1 MMRMRAGRLVTW
13 CGAAG
18 ILCTAS
24 GAAAQPVPAAGG
36 ATAAGDRRVSLI
48 YTGRSL
54 GALGVLR
61 DPDEHELLVE
71 EADRANLP
79 LQLATYVCWRAP
91 QATIFSPTGD
101 LAAADVLQVVEAGLP
116 ARNLGH
122 RAVLRSNNAVLLQ
135 YPDAGGR
142 DLLALT
148 RGNPRAARDF
158 PDLVGASMAMRLLRT
173 PDGREIVVVAAD
185 DAALPADVAAW
196 TAGEVNRID
205 AGGAT
210 LFELPVNL
218 SEIGPR
224 ATLVAQALAD
234 AEARASH
241 ALVIDLGERDGDL
254 GVERVDRA
262 RIDYTVLT
270 KLGYTVVVPY
280 EFELALGTAALR
292 GLRKEFPALR
302 FLASNVAVKGPSSP
316 FERRHIAEVNGIK
329 IGLLALVDPELRTL
343 LARASLAEFTLEP
356 PLEAA
361 EREIAALRAAGA
373 DAVIA
378 LSNLHP
384 RDNNFLAR
392 EVAGLDAI
400 VADLHVRW
408 SPEEI
413 RTSVE
418 LPGRPRVRPGSPAL
432 VARGFANG
440 LGVGA
445 LELRFRTG
453 DDGRPFLSALEHVL
467 RSVTDRTPA
476 DMPLVAD
483 LRRLARAAERPRGE
497 VLLPAFPDLVQRRPQ
512 LRNFDSTARQ
522 GRISKKM
529 WEEFVARLL
538 RHRSAAEVAI
548 VRKLPHFPPAI
559 GELHDREVRAW
570 LWTEDAIVAL
580 DLSGADLKALLAADT
595 RGDLVTAGVD
605 RRRWTVHGRRILDQ
619 TFYRVATTDLLIE
632 GARAAAFDRAR
643 RVARAFR
650 TNGDGLLERDTAA
663 KPMPLREFMLSELT
677 RMRRDPDAGRY
688 LSRLA
693 AMLDI
698 DPPFE
703 PLFTFSFDRPTV
715 FSSFNRSVNADRF
728 GAVPESRVVA
738 PNSQVIGINGRFV
751 LSHDRQRL
759 GLDAGVNA
767 AFSRTSLT
775 SNRTG
780 RTSVAET
787 ADDFKVDFTLRQKRR
802 ADAAWQPQPFLRAIF
817 DSEFTQTTNPFTGAL
832 NRRQDLMR
840 MMGGVSLAPLQRW
853 TTLEAGLTLEKDIA
867 YDSVEVGVEA
877 SAGFRR
883 PMARLGQ
890 VTYRWDNTFTY
901 FLPTRSDDASDL
913 GMTYRTIHELLIPLV
928 DELSLSVAGDV
939 YVFRGKI
946 AITNKV
952 GVSTLVRIGLTYDRL
967 WKPRYQPFF

>member
-1 MMRMRAGRLVTW
+1 MTQSGRLGTW
-13 CGAAG
+13 CVAAG
-18 ILCTAS
+18 ILCTTS
-24 GAAAQPVPAAGG
+24 GAAAQSGASEAA
-36 ATAAGDRRVSLI
+36 TLTSERRVSLI

-71 EADRANLP
+71 EANRANLP
-79 LQLATYVCWRAP
+79 LHLATYVCWRAP
-91 QATIFSPTGD
+91 QVTIFSPTSD
-101 LAAADVLQVVEAGLP
+101 LTAADLRQLLEGRLP
-116 ARNLGH
+116 NENLGP

-135 YPDAGGR
+135 YPDADVR
-142 DLLALT
+142 DLLALV
-148 RGNPRAARDF
+148 RGNPRTPLDF
-158 PDLVGASMAMRLLRT
+158 PDLVTASMPMRLLRT
-173 PDGREIVVVAAD
+173 PDGREFFMVAAE
-185 DAALPADVAAW
+185 DAAVPAEINAW
-196 TAGEVNRID
+196 AAGEVNRID
-205 AGGAT
+205 VAGAT

-224 ATLVAQALAD
+224 ATLVAQAIAD
-234 AEARASH
+234 AHARGSH
-241 ALVIDLGERDGDL
+241 PLVIDLGERDGDL
-254 GVERVDRA
+254 GLERVDRA
-262 RIDYTVLT
+262 RIDYTALT
-270 KLGYTVVVPY
+270 RMSYSLVVPY
-280 EFELALGTAALR
+280 EFELALGAASLRALR
-292 GLRKEFPALR
+292 KQFPALR
-302 FLASNVAVKGPSSP
+302 LLASNVAVKGSVDP
-316 FERRHIAEVNGIK
+316 FERRHIAEVNGVR
-329 IGLLALVDPELRTL
+329 IGLLALVDPELRTV
-343 LARASLAEFTLEP
+343 LAKAALAEFTLEP
-356 PLEAA
+356 PFEAA
-361 EREIAALRAAGA
+361 EREIAALRAAGV
-373 DAVIA
+373 DAVVA

-418 LPGRPRVRPGSPAL
+418 LPGRPHVRPGSPAL

-445 LELRFRTG
+445 VELRFRSG
-453 DDGRPFLSALEHVL
+453 DDGRPFLAGLEHVL

-476 DMPLVAD
+476 DVPLVTD
-483 LRRLARAAERPRGE
+483 LRQLARAAERPRGD
-497 VLLPAFPDLVQRRPQ
+497 VLLPSFPELVQRRPE
-512 LRNFDSTARQ
+512 LRDFDGTARQ

-529 WEEFVARLL
+529 WEEFGARLL

-559 GELHDREVRAW
+559 GDLHDRELRAW

-595 RGDLVTAGVD
+595 RGDLVTAGID
-605 RRRWTVHGRRILDQ
+605 RRRWTVHGRRIQDQ

-650 TNGDGLLERDTAA
+650 ANGNGLLERDAAA
-663 KPMPLREFMLSELT
+663 KPMPLRDFVLSELT
-677 RMRRDPDAGRY
+677 RMRRDVDSERY
-688 LSRLA
+688 LKTLA
-693 AMLDI
+693 AMLDV

-715 FSSFNRSVNADRF
+715 FSSFNRSVNTDRF

-738 PNSQVIGINGRFV
+738 PNSQVIGVSGRYV

-759 GLDAGVNA
+759 GIDAGVNA

-775 SNRTG
+775 SIRTG

-787 ADDFKVDFTLRQKRR
+787 ADDFKVDLTLRRKRR
-802 ADAAWQPQPFLRAIF
+802 AEAEWQPQPFLRTIF
-817 DSEFTQTTNPFTGAL
+817 DSEFTQTTNPFTGAM

-840 MMGGVSLAPLQRW
+840 MMSGISLAPLQRW
-853 TTLEAGLTLEKDIA
+853 TALEVGLTLEKDIA
-867 YDSVEVGVEA
+867 YNSVEAGVEA
-877 SAGFRR
+877 TTSFRR

-901 FLPTRSDDASDL
+901 FFPTRSDDPSDL
-913 GMTYRTIHELLIPLV
+913 GLTYRTIHELQIPLV
-928 DELSLSVAGDV
+928 DELSLSVATDI
-939 YVFRGKI
+939 YLFRGKV
-946 AITNKV
+946 AITNKI
-952 GVSTLVRIGLTYDRL
+952 GASALVRIGLTYDRL

>member
-1 MMRMRAGRLVTW
+1 MMRNERIGTW
-13 CGAAG
+13 CIAAG
-18 ILCTAS
+18 ILCTTS
-24 GAAAQPVPAAGG
+24 GAAAQSAPAAGS
-36 ATAAGDRRVSLI
+36 ATAAGDHRVSLI

-71 EADRANLP
+71 EASRANLP
-79 LQLATYVCWRAP
+79 LRLATYVCWRSP
-91 QATIFSPTGD
+91 QVTIFSPTGD
-101 LAAADVLQVVEAGLP
+101 LTADDLGQVVEGGLP
-116 ARNLGH
+116 NQNLGH

-135 YPDAGGR
+135 YPDAADR

-148 RGNPRAARDF
+148 RGNPRASRDF
-158 PDLVGASMAMRLLRT
+158 PDLVSASMAMRLLHT
-173 PDGREIVVVAAD
+173 PDGREIFVVAAEE
-185 DAALPADVAAW
+185 AALPADVAAW
-196 TAGEVNRID
+196 TAGEVNRIEV
-205 AGGAT
+205 GGAT

-241 ALVIDLGERDGDL
+241 SLVIDLGARDGDL
-254 GVERVDRA
+254 GVERVGRA
-262 RIDYTVLT
+262 RIDYTMLT
-270 KLGYTVVVPY
+270 RMGYTIVVPY
-280 EFELALGTAALR
+280 EFELALGTASLRALQ
-292 GLRKEFPALR
+292 KEFPALR
-302 FLASNVAVKGPSSP
+302 FLASNIAVKGSASP
-316 FERRHIAEVNGIK
+316 FERRHIADVNGVK

-343 LARASLAEFTLEP
+343 LAKASLAEFTVEP

-453 DDGRPFLSALEHVL
+453 EDGRPFLAGLEHQL
-467 RSVTDRTPA
+467 RSVTDRTPP
-476 DMPLVAD
+476 DVPLVTEV
-483 LRRLARAAERPRGE
+483 RRLARAAERPRGE
-497 VLLPAFPDLVQRRPQ
+497 VLLPAFPELVQRRPQ
-512 LRNFDSTARQ
+512 LRDFDGTARQ

-559 GELHDREVRAW
+559 GDLHDRELRAW

-580 DLSGADLKALLAADT
+580 DLSGGDLKALLAADT
-595 RGDLVTAGVD
+595 RGDLVTAGID

-643 RVARAFR
+643 RVARAFHV
-650 TNGDGLLERDTAA
+650 NASGALARDAAA
-663 KPMPLREFMLSELT
+663 KPMPLRDFVLSELT
-677 RMRRDPDAGRY
+677 RMRRDVDSERY
-688 LSRLA
+688 LRTLA
-693 AMLDI
+693 AMLDV

-715 FSSFNRSVNADRF
+715 FSSFNRSVNTERF

-738 PNSQVIGINGRFV
+738 PNSQVIGVTGRFA
-751 LSHDRQRL
+751 LSQDRRQL
-759 GLDAGVNA
+759 GIDTTVSA

-775 SNRTG
+775 SIRTG

-787 ADDFKVDFTLRQKRR
+787 ADDFKVDFTLRRKRR
-802 ADAAWQPQPFLRAIF
+802 AEAEWQPQPFLRATF
-817 DSEFTQTTNPFTGAL
+817 DSEFTQTTNPFTGTM

-840 MMGGVSLAPLQRW
+840 MMSGISLAPLQRW
-853 TTLEAGLTLEKDIA
+853 TTLEAGLTLERDIA

-877 SAGFRR
+877 TANFRR
-883 PMARLGQ
+883 PMARFGQ
-890 VTYRWDNTFTY
+890 VTYRWDNTFSY
-901 FLPTRSDDASDL
+901 FLPTRTDDLSDL

-928 DELSLSVAGDV
+928 DELSLSVASDI
-939 YVFRGKI
+939 YLFRGKV
-946 AITNKV
+946 AITNKI
-952 GVSTLVRIGLTYDRL
+952 GASALVRIGLTYDRL